1 MIPIEVAKL
10 SGWDG
15 EDRLKKEMEKYQG
28 NGEVKI
34 IGFFTYGDDDT
45 PDHKKLPIS
54 ENFSMGDNVPEEL
67 SDQMRAT
74 GWVDMEGTICFPDY
88 FRPDP
93 VMGSDGNVY
102 VAVSS
107 NTMECEV
114 TRTEVMVD
122 AFSLLNASGENTHSL
137 Q

>member
-1 MIPIEVAKL
+1 MIPIEVAKM

-28 NGEVKI
+28 DGQVNVI
-34 IGFFTYGDDDT
+34 AFFTYGDDDT

-54 ENFSMGDNVPEEL
+54 ENYLIGSDVPEEL
-67 SDQMRAT
+67 SQQMRST
-74 GWVDMEGTICFPDY
+74 GWMDMEGTICFPDN

-102 VAVSS
+102 LAVSP

-114 TRTEVMVD
+114 TRTEVMID
-122 AFSLLNASGENTHSL
+122 AFSVLNASAENTL
-137 Q
+137 QPR